1 MNALREIY
9 DFITGGSI
17 VAPVGLACA
26 IVATAFAHAYRAEV
40 LSAILVLT
48 FVASTFEKPT

>member
-17 VAPVGLACA
+17 AAPVGLACA
-26 IVATAFAHAYRAEV
+26 ITAAFVLHVWRAEIFC
-40 LSAILVLT
+40 AIVALA
-48 FVASTFEKPT
+48 FVASTLEKVA